1 MGQKVIVLIPAW
13 QENCKQTRRDHLT
26 ALDRSTILSTS
37 YSFQRDSGS
46 TDSTVLRLKSSSKD
60 RNFLHYMWAQC
71 EMEVKFIMDL
81 IGKVKKYYGRGNDF
95 TTSSYIHEGNS
106 EDNGA
111 KFCH

>member
-1 MGQKVIVLIPAW
+1 MGQKVVVLIPAW

-46 TDSTVLRLKSSSKD
+46 TDSTVLRLASSSKD
-60 RNFLHYMWAQC
+60 RNFLYCMWAQC

-81 IGKVKKYYGRGNDF
+81 TGKAKKMLW
-95 TTSSYIHEGNS
+95 
-106 EDNGA
+106 
-111 KFCH
+111 